1 MAEKDLTEKILEDY
15 PDVFADIFNTLIF
28 NGKQVIKDSELSES
42 IVHSQYKA
50 DDSKVHELE
59 RDSAKR
65 WIRNN
70 ILLAILGTENQ
81 SKSEKLMVS
90 RVIGYDGSS
99 YRTQVLNIESE
110 RRNLKKLHKEQ
121 KISDT
126 EYINKIKTVNEQI
139 APVVTIVLYFGTE
152 QHWTAPKSLKE
163 VLDIP
168 DGLDPFIN
176 DYKMH
181 VFEVAWLS
189 DEHISNMKSDFKIVA
204 QFFRDKRLGTD
215 KIANDVTKIKHVDE
229 VLKLLSAFTG
239 DSRYEEV
246 IQCED
251 YEEVD
256 SMCEIM
262 DRAVN
267 KGKALGIVLGKEEG
281 RIEGRIEGQNQLFTL
296 WNWLTASGRSDEAA
310 EIMNPS
316 NEVLRKTLYMEYE
329 TSMQK
334 K

>member
-28 NGKQVIKDSELSES
+28 NGKQAIKDSELSES

-50 DDSKVHELE
+50 DDSKIHELE

-81 SKSEKLMVS
+81 SRPEKLMVS
-90 RVIGYDGSS
+90 RVIGYD
-99 YRTQVLNIESE
+99 
-110 RRNLKKLHKEQ
+110 
-121 KISDT
+121 
-126 EYINKIKTVNEQI
+126 
-139 APVVTIVLYFGTE
+139 
-152 QHWTAPKSLKE
+152 
-163 VLDIP
+163 
-168 DGLDPFIN
+168 
-176 DYKMH
+176 
-181 VFEVAWLS
+181 
-189 DEHISNMKSDFKIVA
+189 
-204 QFFRDKRLGTD
+204 
-215 KIANDVTKIKHVDE
+215 E

-239 DSRYEEV
+239 NSRYEEV
-246 IQCED
+246 IQCEN

-267 KGKALGIVLGKEEG
+267 KGKALGIVLGKK
-281 RIEGRIEGQNQLFTL
+281 EGRIEGQNQLFTL

-329 TSMQK
+329 NSVQK
-334 K
+334 E

>member
-121 KISDT
+121 K
-126 EYINKIKTVNEQI
+126 YQI
-139 APVVTIVLYFGTE
+139 
-152 QHWTAPKSLKE
+152 
-163 VLDIP
+163 
-168 DGLDPFIN
+168 
-176 DYKMH
+176 
-181 VFEVAWLS
+181 LS
-189 DEHISNMKSDFKIVA
+189 
-204 QFFRDKRLGTD
+204 T
-215 KIANDVTKIKHVDE
+215 
-229 VLKLLSAFTG
+229 
-239 DSRYEEV
+239 
-246 IQCED
+246 
-251 YEEVD
+251 
-256 SMCEIM
+256 
-262 DRAVN
+262 
-267 KGKALGIVLGKEEG
+267 
-281 RIEGRIEGQNQLFTL
+281 
-296 WNWLTASGRSDEAA
+296 
-310 EIMNPS
+310 
-316 NEVLRKTLYMEYE
+316 
-329 TSMQK
+329 
-334 K
+334 